1 MTTLS
6 NEDVKKL
13 RRVVEEGVK
22 IQQEVADL
30 KSGLKDTVKA
40 VAEEIGVKPKLIN
53 KAIRTAF
60 KESLEDEKEEVSEL
74 EELLASIGRA

>member
-13 RRVVEEGVK
+13 KRVIDEGVK

-30 KSGLKDTVKA
+30 KLGLKDTVKA
-40 VAEEIGVKPKLIN
+40 VADEIGVKPKLIN

-60 KESLEDEKEEVSEL
+60 KESLDDEKEEVSEL